1 MSTEEII
8 FKNLI
13 DRIDTLQRSNAITNQ
28 NQSRLEAKINWII
41 ALLKDKKDRERER
54 GY

>member
-1 MSTEEII
+1 MSEEII

-13 DRIDTLQRSNAITNQ
+13 DQINTLKRSNAISNQ

-54 GY
+54 PY